1 MARQFLTSI
10 DLNKNELLNARLQ
23 NLAVEPTNPVVGQFY
38 FDTQQNHIRQWDGTQ
53 WLDYIT
59 AEAGAGYI
67 TNSDSTNFTVSGQTL
82 YLNPN
87 VTLGGSTSDYGSLTI
102 LDNSGNVTFQSG
114 TDGGPYTIAQGYFSV
129 AYPTNGYSAFNV
141 DSGAA
146 VTTVRNVLNAV
157 TNDNIAT
164 VTLDGNDESI
174 TFVNA
179 SSGNTVGQVGT
190 NSSDFTIQANTNN
203 LVLNSNN
210 GDVTLN
216 ADGSINLQSGVYQTE
231 GYNLTVGN
239 NVYSKRVYIGG
250 VDWNYPTDGYL
261 GIRNAAGNLIFGVDA
276 GHIADQGY
284 NSYTVAGQI
293 DINAQL
299 NLNTEDG
306 NPAGHLFT
314 NQDGVIHLESDGD
327 LALRAGAN
335 GGNGDIVLYTGGTS
349 GRSGKVFVGWNND
362 NGQYQQNEVATKGYV
377 DSVAQGLNVKESVN
391 GATNGN
397 IDLTDITQYGRAGA
411 LEFGTGNYI
420 TMTGGDLRVLVK
432 DQTDATEN
440 GIYVMS
446 YNSGDNTWSAT
457 RASDQLTP
465 EVGDYAFVE
474 TGTYAAQGYIVTSI
488 TGANNGSWNGI
499 VWTQFSAAGEYTAG
513 TNISISGNTIGITGQ
528 VAVENGG
535 TGASTAAGARAN
547 LGATTKYAETNGALT
562 ATSGAVTW
570 TVNHGLGS
578 RDVTV
583 QVFELGSYQ
592 QVEVDVVRTDANNVD
607 LIWVSGDVTANS
619 YRVVVVG

>member
-67 TNSDSTNFTVSGQTL
+67 TGSDSTNFTVSGQTL
-82 YLNPN
+82 YLNPHI
-87 VTLGGSTSDYGSLTI
+87 TLGTTTDDGSLTI
-102 LDNSGNVTFQSG
+102 RDAAGNVTFESG
-114 TDGGPYTIAQGYFSV
+114 TDGGPYTIAQGYFNV

-157 TNDNIAT
+157 TDDNIPT
-164 VTLDGNDESI
+164 VALNANDQAVY
-174 TFVNA
+174 F
-179 SSGNTVGQVGT
+179 
-190 NSSDFTIQANTNN
+190 ANTSQTQTGSIVSDGDNN
-203 LVLNSNN
+203 LIVTAAVGSLNLNSNN
-210 GDVTLN
+210 SDIYLS
-216 ADGSINLQSGVYQTE
+216 ADGAIRPQANIYQSNGYSITS
-231 GYNLTVGN
+231 GN
-239 NVYSKRVYIGG
+239 NVYSKRSYIGG
-250 VDWNYPTDGYL
+250 SDYGFDGYL
-261 GIRNAAGNLIFGVDA
+261 DIRNANGVQIFSVDA
-276 GHIADQGY
+276 GRIADQGY
-284 NSYTVAGQI
+284 NSYTIAGQI
-293 DINAQL
+293 DVNAQI

-335 GGNGDIVLYTGGTS
+335 GGNGDIILYTGGTS

-377 DSVAQGLNVKESVN
+377 DSVAQGLSVLGSVKTTTGSANV
-391 GATNGN
+391 
-397 IDLTDITQYGRAGA
+397 DLTAVISTAISGVE
-411 LEFGTGNYI
+411 L
-420 TMTGGDLRVLVK
+420 GDGDRVLVYSQ
-432 DQTDATEN
+432 DEGTEN
-440 GIYVMS
+440 GIYIFNAGTGLLEASTNQEDMGLKEGS
-446 YNSGDNTWSAT
+446 YVLIS
-457 RASDQLTP
+457 
-465 EVGDYAFVE
+465 E
-474 TGTYAAQGYIVTSI
+474 GTYAAQGWIVTSFV
-488 TGANNGSWNGI
+488 GGSSS
-499 VWTQFSAAGEYTAG
+499 WTQFSAAGEYTAG

-547 LGATTKYAETNGALT
+547 LGATTKYAESNGALT

-607 LIWVSGDVTANS
+607 LIWVSGDVTANT

>member
-102 LDNSGNVTFQSG
+102 LDNTGNVTFQSG

-141 DSGAA
+141 DSGGS

-157 TNDNIAT
+157 TDDNQTT
-164 VTLDGNDESI
+164 VTINGNEQSVVFSNTSGTQTGGLGSDGDNNI
-174 TFVNA
+174 VVTAF
-179 SSGNTVGQVGT
+179 
-190 NSSDFTIQANTNN
+190 TNN
-203 LVLNSNN
+203 LSLQSNN
-210 GDVTLN
+210 GDVNIL
-216 ADGSINLQSGVYQTE
+216 ADGTIRPKSNVIQDNGYSITS
-231 GYNLTVGN
+231 GN
-239 NVYSKRVYIGG
+239 NLYSKRSYIGG
-250 VDWNYPTDGYL
+250 SDYGFDGYL
-261 GIRNAAGNLIFGVDA
+261 DIRNAAGNLIFGVDA

-293 DINAQL
+293 DINAQI

-314 NQDGVIHLESDGD
+314 NQDGVIHLESNGD

-335 GGNGDIVLYTGGTS
+335 GGNGDIILYTGGTS
-349 GRSGKVFVGWNND
+349 GRQGKVFVGWNND

-377 DSVAQGLNVKESVN
+377 DATSQGLNVKQSVKAAAN
-391 GATNGN
+391 SYA
-397 IDLTDITQYGRAGA
+397 DLGITVDG
-411 LEFGTGNYI
+411 I
-420 TMTGGDLRVLVK
+420 TINDGDRVLALGDDVL
-432 DQTDATEN
+432 DA
-440 GIYVMS
+440 GIYVAS
-446 YNSGDNTWSAT
+446 VIGGEATFT
-457 RASDQLTP
+457 RAADQQTP
-465 EVGDYAFVE
+465 EVGDFVFVE
-474 TGTYAAQGYIVTSI
+474 LGTTHGAQGWILNHVTD
-488 TGANNGSWNGI
+488 GYQ

-592 QVEVDVVRTDANNVD
+592 QVEVDVVRTDANNVN